1 VVPVSSQACVD
12 QILELLETAGRSA
25 YFGEPVTQ
33 LEHALQCAQLA
44 RDAGSDEEMIIAA
57 LLHDIGHLLE
67 DEGLRDDAVGVID
80 HDAVGARYLRER
92 GFSDRVAQLVSGHVA
107 AKRYLTLTNP
117 SYFAR
122 LSPASVATL
131 QLQGGPMT
139 AGEAAVFGRDPLFEQ
154 KLRLRSWDETGKL
167 AGWAVTPLS
176 SYRDLLVAHLNRAQN

>member
-1 VVPVSSQACVD
+1 
-12 QILELLETAGRSA
+12 
-25 YFGEPVTQ
+25 
-33 LEHALQCAQLA
+33 
-44 RDAGSDEEMIIAA
+44 
-57 LLHDIGHLLE
+57 LLHDIGHLLDE
-67 DEGLRDDAVGVID
+67 EGLHDDGIGVID

-139 AGEAAVFGRDPLFEQ
+139 DEEASAFGRDPLFDQ
-154 KLRLRSWDETGKL
+154 KLRLRSWDEQGKL
-167 AGWAVTPLS
+167 PGWGVAPLS
-176 SYRDLLVAHLNRAQN
+176 SYRDLLFAHLNRNQC

>member
-1 VVPVSSQACVD
+1 MPVAAEGRVD
-12 QILELLETAGRSA
+12 EILGLLKTAGQSA

-44 RDAGSDEEMIIAA
+44 RDAAPDEEMIIAA

-67 DEGLRDDAVGVID
+67 EEGLHHDAVGVID
-80 HDAVGARYLRER
+80 HDAVGAHYLRDR

-122 LSPASVATL
+122 LSPASIA
-131 QLQGGPMT
+131 
-139 AGEAAVFGRDPLFEQ
+139 
-154 KLRLRSWDETGKL
+154 
-167 AGWAVTPLS
+167 
-176 SYRDLLVAHLNRAQN
+176 